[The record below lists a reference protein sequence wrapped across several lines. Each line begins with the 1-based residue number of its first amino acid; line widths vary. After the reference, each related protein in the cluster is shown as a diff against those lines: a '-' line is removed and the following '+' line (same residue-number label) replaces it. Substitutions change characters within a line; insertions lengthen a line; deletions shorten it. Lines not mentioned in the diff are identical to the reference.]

1 MNKQVKTNE
10 LFCCTTEYLTPLFE
24 SSEYPWEMLSK
35 IKEYTL
41 SLIEKGIDGYT
52 KYSDNV
58 LIGKDVKIYPTA
70 TIEGPTIIGSG
81 SEIRPGAFIRGSV
94 ITGENCVLGNSS
106 EFKNCILLKNVQ
118 APHYNYVGD
127 SIMGNFTH
135 LGAGSIC
142 SNLKTDKKNIVIHG
156 DKDYSTGLRKIG
168 AILADYA
175 DVGSGCV
182 LNPGTV
188 IGKSTSVYP
197 VNSLRGVFPAGCIV
211 KSMNNIVVRRED

>member
-1 MNKQVKTNE
+1 VNKQVKTNE
-10 LFCCTTEYLTPLFE
+10 LFNCTTEYLAPLFN
-24 SSEYPWEMLSK
+24 SCEYPWEMLPK
-35 IKEYTL
+35 IKEYIL
-41 SLIEKGIDGYT
+41 SLIEKGIAGYT

-58 LIGKDVKIYPTA
+58 LIGENVKIYPTA

-81 SEIRPGAFIRGSV
+81 SEVRPGAFIRGSV

-106 EFKNCILLKNVQ
+106 EFKNCILLEKVQ

-127 SIMGNFTH
+127 SVMGNFAH

-142 SNLKTDKKNIVIHG
+142 SNLKTDKKPVVIHG
-156 DKDYSTGLRKIG
+156 DRDYNTTLRKIG

-188 IGKSTSVYP
+188 IGRNTSVYP
-197 VNSLRGVFPAGCIV
+197 VCSLRGVIPAGCIV
-211 KSMNNIVVRRED
+211 KSMNNIVVRVED

>member
-10 LFCCTTEYLTPLFE
+10 LFNCTTEYLAPLFN
-24 SSEYPWEMLSK
+24 SCEYPWEMLPK
-35 IKEYTL
+35 IKEYIL
-41 SLIEKGIDGYT
+41 SLIEKGIAGYT

-58 LIGKDVKIYPTA
+58 LIGENVKIYPTA
-70 TIEGPTIIGSG
+70 TIEGPAIIGSG
-81 SEIRPGAFIRGSV
+81 SEVRPGAFIRGSV

-106 EFKNCILLKNVQ
+106 EFKNCILLEKVQ

-127 SIMGNFTH
+127 SVMGNFAH

-142 SNLKTDKKNIVIHG
+142 SNLKTDKKTVVIHG
-156 DKDYSTGLRKIG
+156 DRDYNTALRKIG

-188 IGKSTSVYP
+188 IGRNTSVYP
-197 VNSLRGVFPAGCIV
+197 VCSLRGVIPAGCIV
-211 KSMNNIVVRRED
+211 KSMNNIVVRVED